1 MSAIDQKED
10 WLLAR
15 QSGIGGTKV
24 ERELEGGMTSEEAL
38 LEARRRWGDYA
49 FAVEVFEEDYEVG
62 KTSPPPIKD
71 MVISTYGRGDSWEAA
86 FADAD
91 RKENGR

>member
-1 MSAIDQKED
+1 
-10 WLLAR
+10 
-15 QSGIGGTKV
+15 
-24 ERELEGGMTSEEAL
+24 MTSEDAL
-38 LEARRRWGDYA
+38 QEARRRWGDYA
-49 FAVEVFEEDYEVG
+49 FAIEVFEDYEVG

-91 RKENGR
+91 RKENAK

>member
-24 ERELEGGMTSEEAL
+24 ERELEGGMTSEEAWT
-38 LEARRRWGDYA
+38 EALNRWGATAYATNDYGY
-49 FAVEVFEEDYEVG
+49 FEVG
-62 KTSPPPIKD
+62 SLRLSVMGNVKFNPSGI
-71 MVISTYGRGDSWEAA
+71 GDSWEAA